1 MKSRR
6 QKELKQKTLIFGI
19 ISWASLF
26 TLLTVYLISAF
37 ANFNAVQNGV
47 QVFTDEAKK
56 IVISMSITAII
67 GIIATIF
74 LKEGMRTFIWIVC
87 VILGSLVYK
96 EVGMYIALGTW
107 LIDDYVIHKLFLYY
121 KNKLSIRKEIDY
133 EVVEPQEK
141 EKEEIEDGDK
151 QE

>member
-141 EKEEIEDGDK
+141 EEEEIEDGDK